1 VKGENDSTDVVLKF
15 QEYME
20 YDDLRYFTMI
30 SMLEF
35 LKSHS
40 DVSNVALDRQ
50 PYLSIEWIIISIHI
64 SFLLFI
70 NIFSKFHKNAQNLA

>member
-1 VKGENDSTDVVLKF
+1 MTDENDLTDIIMKF

-30 SMLEF
+30 SLLEL

-40 DVSNVALDRQ
+40 DVSKMAVNGQ
-50 PYLSIEWIIISIHI
+50 PYLCICVFTVYYI
-64 SFLLFI
+64 LYL
-70 NIFSKFHKNAQNLA
+70 

>member
-1 VKGENDSTDVVLKF
+1 LLVEGENDSTDVIVKF

-40 DVSNVALDRQ
+40 DVSCVTLHGQQYLD
-50 PYLSIEWIIISIHI
+50 IILCC
-64 SFLLFI
+64 LLHLCKLDKSEKRCMCEFT
-70 NIFSKFHKNAQNLA
+70 

>member
-1 VKGENDSTDVVLKF
+1 MEGENDSTDVIMKF

-40 DVSNVALDRQ
+40 DVSCVTTVSR
-50 PYLSIEWIIISIHI
+50 HH
-64 SFLLFI
+64 FMLFI
-70 NIFSKFHKNAQNLA
+70 AFM

>member
-1 VKGENDSTDVVLKF
+1 MKF

-35 LKSHS
+35 LKSDL
-40 DVSNVALDRQ
+40 DVSYVFIFH
-50 PYLSIEWIIISIHI
+50 SVTCC
-64 SFLLFI
+64 LLHLC
-70 NIFSKFHKNAQNLA
+70 KL